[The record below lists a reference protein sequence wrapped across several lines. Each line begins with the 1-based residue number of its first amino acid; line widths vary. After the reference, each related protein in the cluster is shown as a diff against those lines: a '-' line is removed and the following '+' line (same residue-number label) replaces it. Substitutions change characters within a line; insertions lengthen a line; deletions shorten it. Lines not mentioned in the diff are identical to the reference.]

1 MNIFQKI
8 KKTVK
13 DMSPKNIF
21 RLTCAICFIFMVAGI
36 INLHN
41 AVSSLMPQEEVKV
54 EPTTVNYTEFMKK
67 VAAHELTKA
76 TILADRIEA
85 TEKSGTEIVL
95 YHGRILSEPTLPKV
109 MDEAGVDVS
118 FPKEDEPGIRDYI
131 GIIFAVL
138 FPLSMMVFFVAAGTL
153 LYPQIK
159 EKFSA
164 SWMRVVP
171 KTGVKFKDVAG
182 QDAGK
187 EELEEIVT
195 FFKNPEKYSDTGARV
210 PCGVLMIGPAGTGKT
225 LLAEAVAGEAG
236 VPFLACTGSDFSNK
250 FVGVGRDR
258 VEAMFKKARKFKKCI
273 IFIDEFDS
281 VARVRGASNSDV
293 GREQDTTLNQLLTE
307 MSGFGKRG
315 NVVVIAASNRLDVLD
330 PAAIRPGRFD
340 RHVLIGL
347 PDIKDREAILK
358 VHTENKIPLD
368 KDVDLNVVARGTP
381 GFSGAELE
389 MLCNEAA
396 VLSSRRDSK
405 LVSAAD
411 FESAR
416 DKVLMGLESKN
427 KTTDQGERKL
437 TAYHEAGHA
446 LLACANP
453 HSDPVHQTTIMQRGT
468 ALGMM
473 MRLPEKEKLS
483 VTLAQLKADLDVVM
497 AGRAAEEIVFGKE
510 FITSGAM
517 SDIEQATDI
526 ATNMVVNWGMSEAIG
541 MRKIAQSPLG
551 YGEVVDREIK
561 AVLDGAYLRA
571 IETLNAQRPALDAI
585 AEALLERETLS
596 GKEVR
601 TIYKARVEPLAA

>member
-8 KKTVK
+8 KKAFR

-21 RLTCAICFIFMVAGI
+21 RITCAICLVFMVAGI
-36 INLHN
+36 VNLHN
-41 AVSSLMPQEEVKV
+41 AVSSLMPHEEAKA
-54 EPTTVNYTEFMKK
+54 EPTSVNYTEFMKK
-67 VAAHELTKA
+67 VTGHELTKA
-76 TILADRIEA
+76 TILPDRIEA
-85 TEKSGTEIVL
+85 TEKTGAEIVL

-109 MDEAGVDVS
+109 MDDAGVEVS
-118 FPKEDEPGIRDYI
+118 FPEEDEPGVGDYI

-138 FPLSMMVFFVAAGTL
+138 FPLSMMIFFVAAGTL

-164 SWMRVVP
+164 SWMKIVP
-171 KTGVKFKDVAG
+171 KTGVTFKDVAG

-195 FFKNPEKYSDTGARV
+195 FLKYPEKYTGTGARV

-250 FVGVGRDR
+250 YVGVGRDR
-258 VEAMFKKARKFKKCI
+258 IETMFKKARKYKKCI

-281 VARVRGASNSDV
+281 VARVRGGSNSDV

-347 PDIKDREAILK
+347 PDMKGREEILK
-358 VHTENKIPLD
+358 VHTDKKIPLD

-381 GFSGAELE
+381 GFSGAQLE
-389 MLCNEAA
+389 ALCNEAA
-396 VLSSRRDSK
+396 VLSSRRGSK
-405 LVSAAD
+405 LVTAAD
-411 FESAR
+411 FEEAR
-416 DKVLMGLESKN
+416 DKVLMGLQSKN
-427 KTTDQGERKL
+427 KTTDQAERRL
-437 TAYHEAGHA
+437 TAFHEAGHA

-453 HSDPVHQTTIMQRGT
+453 HSDPVHQTTIMQRGM

-473 MRLPEKEKLS
+473 MRLPEKEKRS
-483 VTLAQLKADLDVVM
+483 VTLAQLNADLDVVM

-510 FITSGAM
+510 LITSGAM
-517 SDIEQATDI
+517 SDIERATDI
-526 ATNMVVNWGMSEAIG
+526 ATNMVVNWGMSEKIG

-551 YGEVVDREIK
+551 YGDIVDAEIK
-561 AVLDGAYLRA
+561 GVLDRSYARA
-571 IETLNAQRPALDAI
+571 VETLTNQRAALNAI

-601 TIYKARVEPLAA
+601 AIYKASLEPLAA

>member
-8 KKTVK
+8 KKSIQ
-13 DMSPKNIF
+13 DMSPKSIF
-21 RLTCAICFIFMVAGI
+21 RLTCAICFIFMIAGV

-41 AVSSLMPQEEVKV
+41 AVVSLMPPEEVKV
-54 EPTTVNYTEFMKK
+54 EPTTVNYTVFMKK
-67 VAAHELTKA
+67 VTAHELSKA
-76 TILADRIEA
+76 TILTDRIEA

-95 YHGRILSEPTLPKV
+95 YHGRILAEPTLPKV
-109 MDEAGVDVS
+109 MDEAGVEVS
-118 FPKEDEPGIRDYI
+118 FPKEDAPGIGDYI
-131 GIIFAVL
+131 GIIFAIL

-153 LYPQIK
+153 LYPQLK

-164 SWMRVVP
+164 SWLRIVP
-171 KTGVKFKDVAG
+171 KTGVTFKDVAG

-195 FFKNPEKYSDTGARV
+195 FLKQPEKYTDTGARV

-258 VEAMFKKARKFKKCI
+258 VEMMFKKARKYKKCI

-315 NVVVIAASNRLDVLD
+315 SVVVIAASNRLDVLD

-347 PDIKDREAILK
+347 PDIKGREAILK
-358 VHTENKIPLD
+358 VHTADKIPLD

-381 GFSGAELE
+381 GFSGAQLE
-389 MLCNEAA
+389 ALCNEAA
-396 VLSSRRDSK
+396 ARASRRGSK
-405 LVSAAD
+405 LVTAED
-411 FESAR
+411 FESSR
-416 DKVLMGLESKN
+416 DKIVMGLESKN
-427 KTTDQGERKL
+427 KTTDQHERKL
-437 TAYHEAGHA
+437 TAFHEAGHA

-453 HSDPVHQTTIMQRGT
+453 HSDPVHQTTIMQRGM

-483 VTLAQLKADLDVVM
+483 ITLAQLKADLDVVM

-510 FITSGAM
+510 FVTSGAM
-517 SDIEQATDI
+517 SDIERATEV
-526 ATNMVVNWGMSEAIG
+526 ATNMVVNWGMSDTIG

-551 YGEVVDREIK
+551 YGDIVDREIK
-561 AVLDGAYLRA
+561 TVLDDAYARA
-571 IETLNAQRPALDAI
+571 IETLKTQRPALDAI

-601 TIYKARVEPLAA
+601 AIYKASLEPLAA